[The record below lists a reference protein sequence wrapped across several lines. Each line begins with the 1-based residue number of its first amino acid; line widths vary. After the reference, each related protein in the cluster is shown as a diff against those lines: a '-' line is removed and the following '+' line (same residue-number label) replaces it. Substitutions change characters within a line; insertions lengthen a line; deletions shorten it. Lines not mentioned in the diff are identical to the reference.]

1 MLYMMFIYKTAKCA
15 PVWTTIL
22 KIREIFVHQT
32 LTEHALSSQ
41 LNLSFIGRVCH
52 PDLKNLSSRQQSN
65 CLKIAINMTVDFKP
79 ITQEQRG
86 NGPDQLH

>member
-1 MLYMMFIYKTAKCA
+1 MFICKAARFA

-22 KIREIFVHQT
+22 KIQVIFVHQT
-32 LTEHALSSQ
+32 LTKHALSLQ

-52 PDLKNLSSRQQSN
+52 PDFNNLSSKQQSN
-65 CLKIAINMTVDFKP
+65 CLKNAINMTVDFKP
-79 ITQEQRG
+79 IMREQRG